1 MKYTVNDMERG
12 NKELT
17 MDFIR
22 SVMDDS
28 YTLVWVNYDDNL
40 NENLDVIE
48 TCMKEKSAMTLYDK
62 TDDWYRDARWHGVS
76 QILDDIKSSCI
87 DEGFDEDAVK
97 EFMDDNRDDIV
108 NIIYERDDSDALGGL
123 LKNTDDIP
131 VRVEMLSNYD
141 CINSHWLE
149 SQGGYV
155 YPDSYFGDM
164 VDALNLIRLR

>member
-1 MKYTVNDMERG
+1 
-12 NKELT
+12 
-17 MDFIR
+17 
-22 SVMDDS
+22 
-28 YTLVWVNYDDNL
+28 
-40 NENLDVIE
+40 
-48 TCMKEKSAMTLYDK
+48 MTLYDK
-62 TDDWYRDARWHGVS
+62 TDDWYRDARWHSVS
-76 QILDDIKSSCI
+76 QILEDIKSSCI
-87 DEGFDEDAVK
+87 DEGFDEDAVE

-164 VDALNLIRLR
+164 VDALNLNPAKVKRFLAEKGLPCMAGAITGSHVTVRNWYHTRISIESLSTHAAGPIC